1 MQGLIFLISKIFWL
15 FYCAIN
21 VKKIYLSPVNL
32 KITNELCE
40 NTYMPS
46 KTSVKFFE

>member
-21 VKKIYLSPVNL
+21 VKKNL
-32 KITNELCE
+32 FITSQFE
-40 NTYMPS
+40 NNKLIM
-46 KTSVKFFE
+46 